1 MTLEEDKKLIRTSII
16 MAIMIVFLP
25 WAIKALEVG
34 LDDRFSNLGI
44 YPRKIVGLL
53 GILTHWLVHG
63 DFNHLLSNTFPFF
76 MGLALLF
83 YHYRKISFEVIVYLS
98 LTTGL
103 WVWIMGRSG
112 TVHIGASGL
121 VYAILSFLIFS
132 GIISKNKRLMAVGLI
147 VIFLHGGL
155 IYGLVYGFF
164 KEGISYE
171 AHLSG
176 FLAGILYAYWFK
188 AKLIPEVKI
197 KKSNIGQIYVDQYW
211 QEQNNTIDQ
220 AVNFEYTFIEKEDPQ
235 D

>member
-1 MTLEEDKKLIRTSII
+1 MQHECNDKQSRNDQQADKVTSKKLSSEHD
-16 MAIMIVFLP
+16 VCLNLP
-25 WAIKALEVG
+25 EQNL
-34 LDDRFSNLGI
+34 LRQMSNVVLGNCQSAENVECTLQ
-44 YPRKIVGLL
+44 Y
-53 GILTHWLVHG
+53 LTH
-63 DFNHLLSNTFPFF
+63 
-76 MGLALLF
+76 
-83 YHYRKISFEVIVYLS
+83 
-98 LTTGL
+98 
-103 WVWIMGRSG
+103 
-112 TVHIGASGL
+112 
-121 VYAILSFLIFS
+121 
-132 GIISKNKRLMAVGLI
+132 GLI
-147 VIFLHGGL
+147 
-155 IYGLVYGFF
+155 YGFF